1 MEINQTPT
9 DPDALLSLVER
20 VKENYQEP
28 PPAPPKRGK
37 KRGFSA
43 LSFLLLAVVAV
54 TMRTFRDSELRK
66 LLEKDHRLRQAMGFP
81 RVPHRTCIG
90 RRLAGLVPEAEQQ
103 IALLGQRIVD
113 EVKPAADQ
121 AAVSVVDG
129 RMYKAQ
135 GPLWHK
141 KDREKE
147 IVPIKLRNADTES
160 KWSKSGYRGWMQGY
174 RLLLQGLAFPEPVPI
189 FAAWRPNNE
198 NEAQV
203 ASAALEAGTLK
214 VTSVLLG
221 DETFGKGAFPQ
232 LYAQAGGWVLAPQQ
246 LPEERRSWKDDLYSY
261 RVERRSL
268 FLSQGDYRAT
278 LSTYHAS
285 GGLEGVSRQRQR
297 SQWGF
302 RLGQRVALSDLLSRE
317 LPRGQTVGSYQ
328 RASRLRPAAHLK
340 WVIAFNFNLHGL
352 HLSKPL
358 DPSINAQFS
367 PPFLER
373 V

>member
-1 MEINQTPT
+1 MDINQTPT

-28 PPAPPKRGK
+28 PPSPPKRGK
-37 KRGFSA
+37 QRDFSA

-66 LLEKDHRLRQAMGFP
+66 LLEKDPRLRQAMGFP

-90 RRLAGLVPEAEQQ
+90 RRLAGLVLEAEQQ

-141 KDREKE
+141 KDREQE
-147 IVPIKLRNADTES
+147 LVPVKLRNVDTES
-160 KWSKSGYRGWMQGY
+160 KWSKSGYRGWVQGY

-203 ASAALEAGTLK
+203 ASAALEAGALK

-221 DETFGKGAFPQ
+221 DETFGGGAFPQ
-232 LYAQAGGWVLAPQQ
+232 LYAEAGGWVLAPQQ
-246 LPEERRSWKDDLYSY
+246 LPEERRSWKDDLY
-261 RVERRSL
+261 
-268 FLSQGDYRAT
+268 DYRKETIELLFQRIMQAADLKECRVKGEGRNGAFVFAFSQT
-278 LSTYHAS
+278 TARANRWLISKSISIAPAGAS
-285 GGLEGVSRQRQR
+285 QVVDCIQL
-297 SQWGF
+297 
-302 RLGQRVALSDLLSRE
+302 
-317 LPRGQTVGSYQ
+317 
-328 RASRLRPAAHLK
+328 
-340 WVIAFNFNLHGL
+340 
-352 HLSKPL
+352 
-358 DPSINAQFS
+358 
-367 PPFLER
+367 
-373 V
+373 